1 MKEEDIKKSINS
13 VTVDE
18 ETKKRIYKNV
28 LARAESFERKKSKS
42 RFSFKRAMRYALPLA
57 ACFCIMLFG
66 SVFIFG
72 GNDTPDG
79 PIVHRGNPIGIM
91 VGPSGFEAMGIS
103 AKAPDCAENVEYSVI
118 DEKIAAIA
126 FDVDGKTFYLRAS
139 NQSGDFSG
147 VNGKVLFTESF
158 YSQKDGV
165 LYTLQSATG
174 VIFKAHWTDGKTNF
188 YLTSFGE
195 ISKEDFI
202 KVCIDT
208 AA

>member
-1 MKEEDIKKSINS
+1 MKEKDIKKSIDS
-13 VTVDE
+13 VTADE
-18 ETKKRIYKNV
+18 ETKSRIYKNV
-28 LARAESFERKKSKS
+28 LARAENAESKKSKS

-57 ACFCIMLFG
+57 ACFCIMLLG

-72 GNDTPDG
+72 GNDAPDV
-79 PIVHRGNPIGIM
+79 PNVNRGNPIVTM
-91 VGPSGFEAMGIS
+91 DGPSGFEAMGIS
-103 AKAPDCAENVEYSVI
+103 AKAPDYAENVEYYVI

-126 FDVDGKTFYLRAS
+126 FDVNGKTFYLRAS

-147 VNGKVLFTESF
+147 VDGKILFSESF

-165 LYTLQSATG
+165 LYIMQSVNG

-188 YLTSFGE
+188 YLTSFGDV
-195 ISKEDFI
+195 SKDDFI
-202 KVCIDT
+202 KVCKDT